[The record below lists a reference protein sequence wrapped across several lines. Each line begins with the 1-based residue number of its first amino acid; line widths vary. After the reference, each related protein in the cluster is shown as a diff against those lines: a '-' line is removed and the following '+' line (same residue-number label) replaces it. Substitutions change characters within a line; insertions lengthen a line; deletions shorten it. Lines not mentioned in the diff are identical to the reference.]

1 MSLGG
6 FSMFDLYRQE
16 AEQHGRALS
25 DGLVSLESASD
36 PSLVEPLMR
45 AAHSV
50 KGAAR
55 IVGFD
60 ALVKLAHAMEDCLV
74 RIQKGAEAISA
85 ARTDQLLQGVDLITQ
100 SAGVAESDVASWSAQ
115 QGAKIDSL
123 VKQFEQG
130 SALAATVSPPPTA
143 APTPTVVA
151 AASPP
156 VSSAPPTPTAAHT
169 TPAAT
174 PTPTVTP
181 TRAATPT
188 ATPSP
193 TATPTP
199 TSGDVSVMVR
209 TRSLDRLMRL
219 SSESLVESRRLEGV
233 QQRLRAIRSGE
244 RALEDL
250 FDRRRSGAAVA
261 DDELHA
267 AHQRVRAEVAQLD
280 ADLQAHLRRSE
291 ELGSALHHEAV
302 QSRMRPFADACITVP
317 RTVRDLARSLGK
329 DVAVRLSG
337 QAVSLDRDILRKL
350 EAPLTHLVRNA
361 IDHGIELPSDR
372 SAAGKPAQ
380 ATIRVTAS
388 HQAGMLLVEVGDDG
402 RGIDLDRLR
411 AKILEK
417 KLSTQELVA
426 RMGERELLDFL
437 FLPGFS
443 TASALTDISGRGV
456 GLDVV
461 QSTVHEVGGSVEV
474 ITAPQKGTTF
484 RMRLPVTLSVVRA
497 AIVSIGGEAY
507 ALPLARMERID
518 RLGESDLAHV
528 EGRLVARVQEEL
540 VGLIR
545 ADSLLA
551 LPQPAPTG
559 SIAVVSLRVRQKTLG
574 LIVDGFLGEEDIVVS
589 PLDDRFGSVPHV
601 AAMSVRQDGGLVLI
615 LDLDALGIDA
625 ARQLDEGSLRGAAA
639 GSERSTA
646 KRHRVLVVEDSLT
659 VREVERQMLT
669 RAGYDVDVAVD
680 GLDGWNALQRSTY
693 DLVLSDVDMPRMNGL
708 DLVRRIRAESRLA
721 HLPIVMVSYKDREE
735 DRRAGLEAGATA
747 YLTKAAFHDRTLLDT
762 VADLIASTA
771 HGT

>member
-36 PSLVEPLMR
+36 RALVEPLMR

-74 RIQKGAEAISA
+74 RIQKGTETISA
-85 ARTDQLLQGVDLITQ
+85 ERTDQLLQGVDLIVQ
-100 SAGVAESDVASWSAQ
+100 SAAVAESDVAAWSAQ
-115 QGAKIDSL
+115 QDAKIDSL
-123 VKQFEQG
+123 VKQYEQ
-130 SALAATVSPPPTA
+130 APAPAAAAATVVPPLSMAAPEPAAVAAPSQPVPAPPTAPPPPPPPT
-143 APTPTVVA
+143 
-151 AASPP
+151 
-156 VSSAPPTPTAAHT
+156 TPTAP
-169 TPAAT
+169 PAPA
-174 PTPTVTP
+174 PAP
-181 TRAATPT
+181 A
-188 ATPSP
+188 
-193 TATPTP
+193 P
-199 TSGDVSVMVR
+199 TSGDVSVMFR
-209 TRSLDRLMRL
+209 TRSLDRRMRL

-233 QQRLRAIRSGE
+233 QQRLRAIRRGE
-244 RALEDL
+244 RMLEDL
-250 FDRRRSGAAVA
+250 FDRRRAGAAVA
-261 DDELHA
+261 DDDLNA

-291 ELGSALHHEAV
+291 ELGSALHHEAI
-302 QSRMRPFADACITVP
+302 QSRMRPFADACVTVP

-329 DVAVRLSG
+329 EVTIRLGG
-337 QAVSLDRDILRKL
+337 QAVSVDRDILRKL

-361 IDHGIELPSDR
+361 IDHGIESPTDR
-372 SAAGKPAQ
+372 GATGKSAQ
-380 ATIRVTAS
+380 ATVRVSAS

-417 KLSTQELVA
+417 KLSTAELVA
-426 RMGERELLDFL
+426 RMGDRELLDFL

-474 ITAPQKGTTF
+474 ITAMGRGTTF

-497 AIVSIGGEAY
+497 AIVSIGGEPY

-518 RLGESDLAHV
+518 RLGQSDLTHV
-528 EGRLVARVQEEL
+528 EGRLVAHIHEEL
-540 VGLIR
+540 VGLVR

-551 LPQPAPTG
+551 LPEPPPSG

-589 PLDDRFGSVPHV
+589 PLDERFGSVPHV

-639 GSERSTA
+639 GSERSTV
-646 KRHRVLVVEDSLT
+646 RRRRVLVVEDSLT

-669 RAGYDVDVAVD
+669 RAGYEVDVAVD

-708 DLVRRIRAESRLA
+708 DLVRRIRADRRLA
-721 HLPIVMVSYKDREE
+721 QMPIVMVSYKDRDE

-747 YLTKAAFHDRTLLDT
+747 YMTKAAFHDRTLLDT
-762 VADLIASTA
+762 VADLIESSVQ
-771 HGT
+771 GS

>member
-16 AEQHGRALS
+16 AEQHGRALT
-25 DGLVSLESASD
+25 DGLVALESASD
-36 PSLVEPLMR
+36 PALVESLMR

-85 ARTDQLLQGVDLITQ
+85 GRTDQLLQGVDLITQ
-100 SAGVAESDVASWSAQ
+100 SAAVAESDVAAWSAQ
-115 QGAKIDSL
+115 QDAKIKAL
-123 VKQFEQG
+123 VKNFEE
-130 SALAATVSPPPTA
+130 AAVPAAAAVAAVPPPTA
-143 APTPTVVA
+143 PAAAPAPT
-151 AASPP
+151 
-156 VSSAPPTPTAAHT
+156 
-169 TPAAT
+169 
-174 PTPTVTP
+174 
-181 TRAATPT
+181 
-188 ATPSP
+188 SP
-193 TATPTP
+193 TAPAAAPAPTSPTAPAAAPAP

-233 QQRLRAIRSGE
+233 QQRLHAIRRGE

-250 FDRRRSGAAVA
+250 FDRRRAGGVIA
-261 DDELHA
+261 DDELQA

-280 ADLQAHLRRSE
+280 ADLQAHVRRSE
-291 ELGSALHHEAV
+291 ELGSALHHEAI
-302 QSRMRPFADACITVP
+302 QSRMRPFADACVTVP

-329 DVAVRLSG
+329 DVAIRLGG
-337 QAVSLDRDILRKL
+337 QAVSVDRDILRKL

-361 IDHGIELPSDR
+361 VDHGIDLPSDR
-372 SAAGKPAQ
+372 SAAGKSAQ

-388 HQAGMLLVEVGDDG
+388 HQAGMLLVEVADDG

-474 ITAPQKGTTF
+474 ITAPTKGTTF

-497 AIVSIGGEAY
+497 AIVSIGGEPY

-518 RLGESDLAHV
+518 RLGESDLTHV
-528 EGRLVARVQEEL
+528 EGRLVAKIQEEL

-545 ADSLLA
+545 ADSLRSA
-551 LPQPAPTG
+551 
-559 SIAVVSLRVRQKTLG
+559 
-574 LIVDGFLGEEDIVVS
+574 ED
-589 PLDDRFGSVPHV
+589 
-601 AAMSVRQDGGLVLI
+601 
-615 LDLDALGIDA
+615 
-625 ARQLDEGSLRGAAA
+625 ARL
-639 GSERSTA
+639 
-646 KRHRVLVVEDSLT
+646 
-659 VREVERQMLT
+659 
-669 RAGYDVDVAVD
+669 
-680 GLDGWNALQRSTY
+680 
-693 DLVLSDVDMPRMNGL
+693 
-708 DLVRRIRAESRLA
+708 
-721 HLPIVMVSYKDREE
+721 
-735 DRRAGLEAGATA
+735 DRRWIS
-747 YLTKAAFHDRTLLDT
+747 R
-762 VADLIASTA
+762 
-771 HGT
+771 

>member
-36 PSLVEPLMR
+36 PALVEPLMR

-74 RIQKGAEAISA
+74 RIQKGMEVITA

-100 SAGVAESDVASWSAQ
+100 SAAVPESDVASWSAQ
-115 QGAKIDSL
+115 QDATIDSL
-123 VKQFEQG
+123 VKQFEQ
-130 SALAATVSPPPTA
+130 APAPAAAAATVVPPLSMAAPEPAAVA
-143 APTPTVVA
+143 APTEPAPT
-151 AASPP
+151 PP
-156 VSSAPPTPTAAHT
+156 IPPSAPP
-169 TPAAT
+169 PAPA
-174 PTPTVTP
+174 PAPV
-181 TRAATPT
+181 
-188 ATPSP
+188 
-193 TATPTP
+193 
-199 TSGDVSVMVR
+199 SGDVSVMVR
-209 TRSLDRLMRL
+209 TRSLERLMRL

-250 FDRRRSGAAVA
+250 FDRRRAGAPVA
-261 DDELHA
+261 DADLQA

-291 ELGSALHHEAV
+291 ELGSALHHEAI

-329 DVAVRLSG
+329 DVSIRLSG
-337 QAVSLDRDILRKL
+337 QAVSVDRDILRKL

-372 SAAGKPAQ
+372 EAAGKSSQ
-380 ATIRVTAS
+380 ATVRVSAS
-388 HQAGMLLVEVGDDG
+388 HQAGMLLLEVGDDG

-417 KLSTQELVA
+417 KLSTRDLVA

-443 TASALTDISGRGV
+443 TAAALTDISGRGV

-461 QSTVHEVGGSVEV
+461 QTTIHEVGGSVEV
-474 ITAPQKGTTF
+474 ITAAGKGTTF

-497 AIVSIGGEAY
+497 AIVSIGGEPY

-518 RLGESDLAHV
+518 RLGDNDLTHV
-528 EGRLVARVQEEL
+528 EGRLVAQIQEEL

-551 LPQPAPTG
+551 VPQSPSTG
-559 SIAVVSLRVRQKTLG
+559 TIAVVSLRVRQKALG

-589 PLDDRFGSVPHV
+589 PLDPRLGSVPHV

-615 LDLDALGIDA
+615 LDLEALAIDA

-639 GSERSTA
+639 GSERTVA

-669 RAGYDVDVAVD
+669 RAGYEVDVAVD

-708 DLVRRIRAESRLA
+708 DLVRRIRADRRLA
-721 HLPIVMVSYKDREE
+721 TMPIVMVSYKDREE

-762 VADLIASTA
+762 VSDLIASSA
-771 HGT
+771 PGA